1 MHQSP
6 FHRGACVLNN
16 QQSQGLVGGLAPQKR
31 IEMKTAHRNA
41 ARGFTLVEL
50 LVVIAI
56 IGILIGLLLPA
67 VQAAREAAR
76 RTQCSNNLKQVGLAM
91 HSHLD
96 SLNVFPAGHVGTAGG
111 APCPVMTG
119 ANQSSGASGFV
130 MILPYA
136 EAQNQFIMSRDDLGG
151 VFNWSISWDNGER
164 AKLVRMRPPMYV
176 CPSNMSEPV
185 CTGCKEEKG
194 GQGFANVELE
204 SGTSTYALCNGTYGP
219 RVFPFGASSDIGPLS
234 LCGNTGMFVYGN
246 QRRIAEITDGLSNTF
261 AAGEV
266 ANSSRLDG
274 YSLWAYGSRCESS
287 LRTTTNLLNTP
298 VGTGQLRVE
307 SWSAKGANNCFGSD
321 HPQGGNFLFGDGHVT
336 FISNDIDYGAYQDF
350 ATIASQVPQ
359 PK

>member
-1 MHQSP
+1 
-6 FHRGACVLNN
+6 
-16 QQSQGLVGGLAPQKR
+16 
-31 IEMKTAHRNA
+31 MKTAHRNA

-91 HSHLD
+91 HGHLD

-136 EAQNQFIMSRDDLGG
+136 EGNNQFLMSRDDLGG
-151 VFNWSISWDNGER
+151 VYNWSISWDTAER
-164 AKLVRMRPPMYV
+164 AKLVRMRPPMYI
-176 CPSNMSEPV
+176 CPSNMSDPI
-185 CTGCKEEKG
+185 CTEAKG
-194 GQGFANVELE
+194 NQYFAPAEQE
-204 SGTSTYALCNGTYGP
+204 GGSSCYALSNGTYGP
-219 RVFPFGASSDIGPLS
+219 KVFPFGASSDIGPVS
-234 LCGNTGMFVYGN
+234 LCANTGMFVYGFR
-246 QRRIAEITDGLSNTF
+246 RRIAEITDGLSNTF

-266 ANSSRLDG
+266 TNTHKIDG
-274 YSLWAYGSRCESS
+274 YSLWAYGSRLESS

-298 VGTGQLRVE
+298 VGTGQRRTE
-307 SWSAKGANNCFGSD
+307 SWSVNGSNNCFGSD